1 MKKIV
6 FGIIIVMFLALYGIA
21 ENHQRVQRQ
30 WGEWKEQTLDGAHP
44 EKPGFCLYCY
54 IKDKFSDYNKDKYG
68 AELEK
73 RDQKI
78 EELEDS
84 IRLMRAKIAV
94 YDEAVKWLR
103 NADSDE
109 LQRGIEEIRNIPKD
123 VPLP

>member
-1 MKKIV
+1 MKKILV
-6 FGIIIVMFLALYGIA
+6 GAVILMAIVLLLGIS
-21 ENHQRVQRQ
+21 
-30 WGEWKEQTLDGAHP
+30 WGKLFKRGYTQDE
-44 EKPGFCLYCY
+44 
-54 IKDKFSDYNKDKYG
+54 YG
-68 AELEK
+68 AELAK

-84 IRLMRAKIAV
+84 IRIMRAKIAV

-109 LQRGIEEIRNIPKD
+109 LQRGIEEIRSVPQD

>member
-1 MKKIV
+1 MISA
-6 FGIIIVMFLALYGIA
+6 IIIMAVLLVLGISWGKLFKRGYTQDEYGTELA
-21 ENHQRVQRQ
+21 
-30 WGEWKEQTLDGAHP
+30 
-44 EKPGFCLYCY
+44 
-54 IKDKFSDYNKDKYG
+54 
-68 AELEK
+68 K

-84 IRLMRAKIAV
+84 IRIMQAKIAV

-109 LQRGIEEIRNIPKD
+109 LQRGIEEIRSVPKD

>member
-1 MKKIV
+1 MKKLIIGV
-6 FGIIIVMFLALYGIA
+6 IIVIVIVLVLGISWGKLFKRGYTQDEYGTELA
-21 ENHQRVQRQ
+21 
-30 WGEWKEQTLDGAHP
+30 
-44 EKPGFCLYCY
+44 
-54 IKDKFSDYNKDKYG
+54 
-68 AELEK
+68 K

-84 IRLMRAKIAV
+84 IRSMRAKIAV

-109 LQRGIEEIRNIPKD
+109 LQRGIEKIRSVPKD